1 MHAAARNICTIAPLP
16 ARRSSC
22 VRTLSRVDRLFKAM
36 VMTAFPPIEALDDK
50 AGSGWDNIRDFEQQ
64 QLNFLRGMDDH
75 LVGAQAMRR
84 PENSV
89 YVDAAR

>member
-1 MHAAARNICTIAPLP
+1 M
-16 ARRSSC
+16 
-22 VRTLSRVDRLFKAM
+22 DRLFKAM

-64 QLNFLRGMDDH
+64 QLNFLRVMDDH